1 MILTQQDKQSSLW
14 RKIKERAEHDLDAL
28 RKRNDALNDEVTTS
42 LLRGRIHQIKELL
55 ALDPPVPAEV
65 ADEDE

>member
-1 MILTQQDKQSSLW
+1 MTLTEQDKQSSLW
-14 RKIKERAEHDLDAL
+14 RKLKDRAEHDLDAL
-28 RKRNDALNDEVTTS
+28 RKRNDAPNDEVTTA

-55 ALDPPVPAEV
+55 ALDKPVPEKV